1 MDRLIKILRAVKP
14 GVDLENNDALVEEG
28 ILDSL
33 DIVEIVSEIEKEY
46 GIEILPDQIDPDNFQ
61 SVAAMWEMIGG
72 MTGENGD

>member
-33 DIVEIVSEIEKEY
+33 DIVEIVSEIEKVY

-61 SVAAMWEMIGG
+61 SVAAMWEMIRG